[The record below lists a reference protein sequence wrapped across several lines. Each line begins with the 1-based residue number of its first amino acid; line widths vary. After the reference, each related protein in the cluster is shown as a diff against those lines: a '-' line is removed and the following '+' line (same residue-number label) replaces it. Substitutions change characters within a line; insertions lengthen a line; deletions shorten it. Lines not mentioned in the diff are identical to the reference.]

1 MAWLIEYLIFI
12 MQMLHKY
19 EILTLQIT
27 ALENLIEAFR
37 IIIKLTKHKVGT
49 FPHCIFTQEALSTMN
64 LQQQQNQQNNKYS
77 VGLERM

>member
-1 MAWLIEYLIFI
+1 MASLIEYLIFI

-37 IIIKLTKHKVGT
+37 IIIKLSKHKPGI
-49 FPHCIFTQEALSTMN
+49 FLHCNFT
-64 LQQQQNQQNNKYS
+64 
-77 VGLERM
+77 